1 MSQTCD
7 HLAFLPLN
15 FLIVIRNLLMSEP
28 SSRPVLLF
36 AFATED
42 STIHV
47 EEEARAIQASLQP
60 VSGES
65 GLCDLELPPFLKLTD
80 IVEVFQ
86 RNRNRVSVFHYAGHA
101 NGSELLLRTA
111 LGTGAGARGLSQIV
125 RGHSGLKLVF
135 LNGCSTERQV
145 DLWIAAGVPC
155 VIATTQAVNG
165 EVAKN
170 FAARFYKGLATGA
183 SIRSAYDEAAGEAT
197 ASCRG
202 NTRLLYCDE
211 ESTEAGESMHGHWP
225 WFIRTAPGAEWV
237 EEWNLPDAAGDPLAL
252 LPVPQSG
259 PLPDSPYPGL
269 RRFTSAD
276 VAIFFGRG
284 QEVRRLYERV
294 TSRSSA
300 PILLLHGQSGVG
312 KSSILEA
319 GLIPRLQQSYNGSEV
334 WDVVTIRL
342 DPARGVLD
350 SLRLAFVED
359 LCNDEGK
366 AIRSAD
372 AWRAREART
381 GRPLL
386 VVLDQLEEAFTHA
399 SGPAPAD
406 WEQFVADLAEIFS
419 DRNAAPRGRLILSF
433 RTEWFS
439 RINSRLQGLWKSE
452 VFLDCLNAAGIHE
465 AIEGPARNRD
475 LHQHYS
481 LTIEKGLSLRIAT
494 ELLADSEASV
504 APTLQILMKKL
515 WDEAQRESRQPN
527 ITESLYRRHRGT
539 LGDFVRM
546 QIQAIISDQSLSAA
560 AKKSIEAGLLL
571 DFLECHVTPE
581 LTSRH
586 QTLKALLLGDL
597 QAVPPCP
604 PRYPGRDAVIAE
616 LRNSCIDH
624 YLLIQPDS
632 GSNAEAEPASRLAH
646 DSLAMHIHNL
656 YQSSEAAGPRARRI
670 LEQRALEKA
679 QGIHDDLDA
688 TSLKAID
695 EGIAGMRALTT
706 DEDQIVQ
713 GGRRA
718 RQFRR
723 LLIASGLMVAILTI
737 TAFQWTQYTS
747 KLEPVFQS
755 PPEQVSE
762 GLAIAGQHP
771 WISGRR
777 AAEVF
782 EEFKSEKSSRQ
793 SLRAAMI
800 LVDVGR
806 VESEHRR
813 RIVAE
818 AGTIDS
824 AIELPEFLAIN
835 KVILKDSQA
844 SEENRKS
851 WSAEF
856 ASQLQNP
863 RSPVVLTA
871 LLLSLN
877 YAEQIPQ
884 EWYLPSE
891 NQEKRTRLI
900 AELSDWLPLNE
911 LDRFIRDVDVK
922 DEKATSHLKAVLCLA
937 MAEAPEEKRKEW
949 WSNRSSQDCFD
960 LAAFADSPSAAMR
973 SAGQLLMRRM
983 ELMQSQSEANTLS
996 GISAQSGSSGER
1008 KSFSIEYPK
1017 GDPEQAEWVTFRIRQ
1032 ARLDFVRIPARSQ
1045 EKKSDIKPFWMSATE
1060 VSAELFDVFRSEQ
1073 PECWSKISGRPPV
1086 IPAEGAAKANDPAT
1100 HINWSEALTFCNW
1113 CSVTCGLPQCY
1124 SLNGERRAE
1133 FECFKGASGD
1143 VNLLAS
1149 QGSDQ
1154 NGFRL
1159 PNSGEWEHACQAGST
1174 TRYHFGDQDQFE
1186 NREILGRHA
1195 WFSENSWTRSP
1206 QTGLARRVHLCASKL
1221 PNAWGLF
1228 DMMGNVHEWCWT
1240 DNAASSQML
1249 RSGSVEANRHECV
1262 SGDTTPVPMELLRI
1276 NSRGNGLRLVIDRL
1290 PR

>member
-1 MSQTCD
+1 MTE
-7 HLAFLPLN
+7 LPT
-15 FLIVIRNLLMSEP
+15 
-28 SSRPVLLF
+28 RPVLLF

-42 STIHV
+42 ATIHV
-47 EEEARAIQASLQP
+47 EEEARAIQTSLQP
-60 VSGES
+60 VIGES

-86 RNRNRVSVFHYAGHA
+86 KNRNRVSIFHYAGHA
-101 NGSELLLRTA
+101 NGAELLLRTA
-111 LGTGAGARGLSQIV
+111 LGTGAGAHGLTQIV
-125 RGHSGLKLVF
+125 RGQSGLKLVF

-145 DLWIAAGVPC
+145 ELWIAAGVPC
-155 VIATTQAVNG
+155 VIATTRAVNG

-183 SIRSAYDEAAGEAT
+183 SIRTAYDEAAGEAT

-211 ESTEAGESMHGHWP
+211 ESAEAGESMHGHWP

-269 RRFTSAD
+269 RRFASAD
-276 VAIFFGRG
+276 VAVFFGRG

-300 PILLLHGQSGVG
+300 PILLVHGQSGVG

-319 GLIPRLQQSYNGSEV
+319 GLIPRLQQSYNGSAM

-342 DPARGVLD
+342 DPVRGVLD

-359 LCNDEGK
+359 HCNEDGK
-366 AIRSAD
+366 PICSAE
-372 AWRAREART
+372 AWRLREART

-386 VVLDQLEEAFTHA
+386 IVLDQLEEAFTHA

-406 WEQFVADLAEIFS
+406 WEQFIADLAEIFA
-419 DRNAAPRGRLILSF
+419 DRNAAPQGRLILSF

-452 VFLDCLNAAGIHE
+452 VFLDCLNASGIHE
-465 AIEGPARNRD
+465 AIEGPVRNRH
-475 LHQHYS
+475 LREHYS
-481 LTIEKGLSLRIAT
+481 LTIEKGLALRIAT

-546 QIQAIISDQSLSAA
+546 QIQAIVADQSLSAA
-560 AKKSIEAGLLL
+560 AKKSIDAGLLL

-586 QTLKALLLGDL
+586 QILKTLLQGDP
-597 QAVPPCP
+597 QAVPPCL
-604 PRYPGRDAVIAE
+604 PRYPGRDAIVAE
-616 LRNSCIDH
+616 LRKLSINH

-632 GSNAEAEPASRLAH
+632 GSNVEAEPASRLAH
-646 DSLAMHIHNL
+646 DSLAMHVHNL

-679 QGIHDDLDA
+679 QDIHDDLDA

-695 EGIAGMRALTT
+695 VGLAGMRALTPA
-706 DEDQIVQ
+706 EEQIVQ
-713 GGRRA
+713 SGRRS
-718 RQFRR
+718 RWIRR
-723 LLIASGLMVAILTI
+723 LMIASGLLIAILTYS
-737 TAFQWTQYTS
+737 AFQWTQYTS

-782 EEFKSEKSSRQ
+782 EEFESQEDSRQ

-800 LVDVGR
+800 LVHGGR
-806 VESEHRR
+806 ADAEHRR
-813 RIVAE
+813 RIVAKVI
-818 AGTIDS
+818 AVNS

-835 KVILKDSQA
+835 SVIQKDSQVR
-844 SEENRKS
+844 EENRKA

-856 ASQLQNP
+856 VSELPNA
-863 RSPVVLTA
+863 RSPVVVTA

-877 YAEQIPQ
+877 YADLIPRD
-884 EWYLPSE
+884 WYLPSE
-891 NQEKRTRLI
+891 NQGSRTRLI
-900 AELSDWLPLNE
+900 AELADWLPLNE
-911 LDRFIRDVDVK
+911 IDHVIRIVDIG
-922 DEKATSHLKAVLCLA
+922 DEEATSHLKAVLCLA
-937 MAEAPEEKRKEW
+937 MADATEEKLKEW
-949 WSNRSSQDCFD
+949 WSNRSSQEGFD
-960 LAAFADSPSAAMR
+960 ISALSNSSSAAMR
-973 SAGQLLMRRM
+973 SAGQLLVRRLGIM
-983 ELMQSQSEANTLS
+983 ESKSASSSLASEST
-996 GISAQSGSSGER
+996 QSGSAVDATN
-1008 KSFSIEYPK
+1008 FSIQYPL
-1017 GDPEQAEWVTFRIRQ
+1017 GNREQAEWVTVRIRN
-1032 ARLDFVRIPARSQ
+1032 ATLDFVRIPRSSA
-1045 EKKSDIKPFWMSATE
+1045 EGEIGSGALWMSATE
-1060 VSAELFDVFRSEQ
+1060 VSAELFDVFRAEQ

-1086 IPAEGAAKANDPAT
+1086 IPAEGSARASDPAT
-1100 HINWSEALTFCNW
+1100 YVNWSEALSFCNW

-1124 SLNGERRAE
+1124 SSGRERRAE
-1133 FECFKGASGD
+1133 FEFFKATSGD
-1143 VNLLAS
+1143 VHFVVSA
-1149 QGSDQ
+1149 GSEE

-1159 PNSGEWEHACQAGST
+1159 PTSDEWEHACRAGST

-1195 WFSENSWTRSP
+1195 WFAENSWTRSP
-1206 QTGLARRVHLCASKL
+1206 NAGLARRVQTCGTKL

-1228 DMMGNVHEWCWT
+1228 DMMGNVQEWCWT
-1240 DNAASSQML
+1240 GGTVHEQML

-1262 SGDTTPVPMELLRI
+1262 SGDTTPVPTDLLRS
-1276 NSRGNGLRLVIDRL
+1276 NSRGNGLRLVIDQL
-1290 PR
+1290 PQ

>member
-1 MSQTCD
+1 MPE
-7 HLAFLPLN
+7 L
-15 FLIVIRNLLMSEP
+15 

-60 VSGES
+60 VSGEF
-65 GLCDLELPPFLKLTD
+65 GLCHLELPPFLKLTD

-86 RNRNRVSVFHYAGHA
+86 RNRNRVSIFHYAGHA

-145 DLWIAAGVPC
+145 ELWIAAGVPC

-211 ESTEAGESMHGHWP
+211 DSVEAGESMHGHWP

-259 PLPDSPYPGL
+259 SLPASPYPGL
-269 RRFTSAD
+269 RRFTSED

-319 GLIPRLQQSYNGSEV
+319 GLIPRLQQSYDGSEV

-386 VVLDQLEEAFTHA
+386 VVLDQLEEAFTHS

-406 WEQFVADLAEIFS
+406 WERFVADLAEIFA
-419 DRNAAPRGRLILSF
+419 DRNVAPRGRSILSF

-465 AIEGPARNRD
+465 AIEGPARDRH
-475 LHQHYS
+475 LQEHYS

-546 QIQAIISDQSLSAA
+546 QIQAIVSDQSLSAA

-586 QTLKALLLGDL
+586 QTLKALLQGDPL
-597 QAVPPCP
+597 AVPACL
-604 PRYPGRDAVIAE
+604 PRYPGRDAVVTE
-616 LRNSCIDH
+616 LRKSCIDH

-632 GSNAEAEPASRLAH
+632 GSNVEIEPASRLAH

-688 TSLKAID
+688 TSLNAID
-695 EGIAGMRALTT
+695 EGLAGMRALTA
-706 DEDQIVQ
+706 DEIQIVQ
-713 GGRRA
+713 GGRRT
-718 RQFRR
+718 RLLRR
-723 LLIASGLMVAILTI
+723 LMIASGLLIAILTFS
-737 TAFQWTQYTS
+737 AFQWTRYTS

-771 WISGRR
+771 WISSRR

-782 EEFKSEKSSRQ
+782 EEFKSEENSRQ
-793 SLRAAMI
+793 SLRAATI
-800 LVDVGR
+800 LVDGGR
-806 VESEHRR
+806 AESEHRS
-813 RIVAE
+813 RIVEE
-818 AGTIDS
+818 AGAINS
-824 AIELPEFLAIN
+824 AFELPEFLAIK
-835 KVILKDSQA
+835 KVILKDSQV
-844 SEENRKS
+844 SEENRKA

-856 ASQLQNP
+856 TSKLQSA
-863 RSPVVLTA
+863 RSPVVVTA

-877 YAEQIPQ
+877 YAELIPQ

-891 NQEKRTRLI
+891 NQETRTRLI
-900 AELSDWLPLNE
+900 AELSEWLPLNE
-911 LDRFIRDVDVK
+911 LDRFIRDVDVR

-937 MAEAPEEKRKEW
+937 IAEAREEKRNEW
-949 WSNRSSQDCFD
+949 WSNRSSQDSFD
-960 LAAFADSPSAAMR
+960 LSAFSVSSSAAMR

-983 ELMQSQSEANTLS
+983 ETIQPQPGTSSPTSVSAPS
-996 GISAQSGSSGER
+996 GGLGDA
-1008 KSFSIEYPK
+1008 KSFSIEYPNENQ
-1017 GDPEQAEWVTFRIRQ
+1017 EQPEWVTIRIRQ
-1032 ARLDFVRIPARSQ
+1032 ARLDFVRIPALSQ
-1045 EKKSDIKPFWMSATE
+1045 KTKPFWMSATE
-1060 VSAELFDVFRSEQ
+1060 VSAELFDAFRSEQ

-1086 IPAEGAAKANDPAT
+1086 IPAEGSAKANDPAT

-1124 SLNGERRAE
+1124 GLNGERRAE
-1133 FECFKGASGD
+1133 FECFKGAAGD

-1149 QGSDQ
+1149 GGSDQ

-1159 PNSGEWEHACQAGST
+1159 PTSDEWEYACRAGST
-1174 TRYHFGDQDQFE
+1174 TRYHFGDQDQLE

-1195 WFSENSWTRSP
+1195 WFAENSWTRSP
-1206 QTGLARRVHLCASKL
+1206 QTGLARREHPCASKL

-1240 DNAASSQML
+1240 DNADSSQTL

-1262 SGDTTPVPMELLRI
+1262 SLDTTPVPAELLRN

>member
-1 MSQTCD
+1 MTE
-7 HLAFLPLN
+7 LP
-15 FLIVIRNLLMSEP
+15 
-28 SSRPVLLF
+28 SRPVLLF

-47 EEEARAIQASLQP
+47 EEEARAIQASLQL
-60 VSGES
+60 VTGES

-86 RNRNRVSVFHYAGHA
+86 KNRNRVSIFHYAGHA

-111 LGTGAGARGLSQIV
+111 LGTGAGARGLSQVV

-135 LNGCSTERQV
+135 LNGCSTEQQV
-145 DLWIAAGVPC
+145 DLWMAAGVPC

-183 SIRSAYDEAAGEAT
+183 SIRTAYDEAAGEAT

-211 ESTEAGESMHGHWP
+211 ESVEAGESMHGHWP

-252 LPVPQSG
+252 LPVLQAG
-259 PLPDSPYPGL
+259 PLPESPYPGL
-269 RRFTSAD
+269 RRFTNAD
-276 VAIFFGRG
+276 VAVFFGRG
-284 QEVRRLYERV
+284 QEVRKLYERV

-319 GLIPRLQQSYNGSEV
+319 GLIPRLQQSYNGSAI

-342 DPARGVLD
+342 DPVRGVLD

-359 LCNDEGK
+359 LCNEDGQSV
-366 AIRSAD
+366 RSAE
-372 AWRAREART
+372 AWRRRETRT

-406 WEQFVADLAEIFS
+406 WEHFVVDLAEIFA
-419 DRNAAPRGRLILSF
+419 DRSIAPQGRLILSF

-452 VFLDCLNAAGIHE
+452 VFLDCLDAAGIHE
-465 AIEGPARNRD
+465 AIEGPVRNRH
-475 LHQHYS
+475 LQEQYS
-481 LTIEKGLSLRIAT
+481 LTIEKRLSLRIAT

-515 WDEAQRESRQPN
+515 WDEAMQESRQPN
-527 ITESLYRRHRGT
+527 ITGSLYRRHRGT
-539 LGDFVRM
+539 LGDFVRV
-546 QIQAIISDQSLSAA
+546 QIQAIVGDSTLSAA
-560 AKKSIEAGLLL
+560 ARNAIDAGLLL

-586 QTLKALLLGDL
+586 QNLKTLLQGDP
-597 QAVPPCP
+597 QAVPPCL
-604 PRYPGRDAVIAE
+604 PRYPGRDAVVAE
-616 LRNSCIDH
+616 LRRLCVDH

-632 GSNAEAEPASRLAH
+632 GSNVEAEPASRLAH
-646 DSLAMHIHNL
+646 DSLAMHVHNL

-679 QGIHDDLDA
+679 QGIHDELDG

-695 EGIAGMRALTT
+695 DGLAGMRVLTP
-706 DEDQIVQ
+706 EEEQIVR

-718 RQFRR
+718 RLIRR
-723 LLIASGLMVAILTI
+723 LMIAAGLLIAVLTSVA
-737 TAFQWTQYTS
+737 FEWTQYTS

-762 GLAIAGQHP
+762 GLAIAAQHP

-777 AAEVF
+777 ANEVF
-782 EEFKSEKSSRQ
+782 EEFKSTENSQQ
-793 SLRAAMI
+793 SLRAAMV
-800 LVDVGR
+800 LVNSGQANA
-806 VESEHRR
+806 EHRS
-813 RIVAE
+813 RIVEEVVA
-818 AGTIDS
+818 INS
-824 AIELPEFLAIN
+824 AIELPEVRAIN
-835 KVILKDSQA
+835 NVILKDSQGSGEQREA
-844 SEENRKS
+844 

-856 ASQLQNP
+856 VSQMQDARN
-863 RSPVVLTA
+863 PVVMAA
-871 LLLSLN
+871 LMLSLN
-877 YAEQIPQ
+877 YTELIPRD
-884 EWYLPSE
+884 WYLPSE
-891 NQEKRTRLI
+891 NQETRTKLI
-900 AELSDWLPLNE
+900 AELAEWLSLTE
-911 LDRFIRDVDVK
+911 IDHYIGIVDVG
-922 DEKATSHLKAVLCLA
+922 DDKATSHLKVVLCLA
-937 MAEAPEEKRKEW
+937 LAEATEEKRKEW
-949 WSNRSSQDCFD
+949 WSNRSSQDGFD
-960 LAAFADSPSAAMR
+960 ISEFSDSSSATMR
-973 SAGQLLMRRM
+973 SAGQLLMRRIRTI
-983 ELMQSQSEANTLS
+983 ESQTGTNSLAIES
-996 GISAQSGSSGER
+996 IGSGSSGDR
-1008 KSFSIEYPK
+1008 QNYSVEYPH
-1017 GDPEQAEWVTFRIRQ
+1017 GTREQAEWATVRIRN
-1032 ARLDFVRIPARSQ
+1032 AKVDFVRIPRMSADG
-1045 EKKSDIKPFWMSATE
+1045 KIKTGPMWMSATE
-1060 VSAELFDVFRSEQ
+1060 VSAELFDAFRWEQ

-1086 IPAEGAAKANDPAT
+1086 IPAEGSAQATDPAT
-1100 HINWSEALTFCNW
+1100 HINWPEALSFCNW

-1124 SLNGERRAE
+1124 SSREERPSD
-1133 FECFKGASGD
+1133 FECFKTAVGAAHFLVSSEPG
-1143 VNLLAS
+1143 
-1149 QGSDQ
+1149 Q

-1159 PNSGEWEHACQAGST
+1159 PTSDEWEYACRAEST
-1174 TRYHFGDQDQFE
+1174 TRYHFGDRDQIE
-1186 NREILGRHA
+1186 NQEILGRHA
-1195 WFSENSWTRSP
+1195 WFAENSWTRSP
-1206 QTGLARRVHLCASKL
+1206 LTGLTRRVQTCGSKL

-1228 DMMGNVHEWCWT
+1228 DMMGNVSEWCWT
-1240 DNAASSQML
+1240 DDNAPEQML

-1262 SGDTTPVPMELLRI
+1262 SADTTPVPTDLLRN
-1276 NSRGNGLRLVIDRL
+1276 NSRGNGLRLVIDQL
-1290 PR
+1290 PQ